1 MAWDLRE
8 HGPADA
14 AHTVLLLP
22 GGMCNAAFY
31 DGLATEPKLADL
43 RLVAAT
49 LPGFCGTPPLEDLT
63 IEGWARAAGELA
75 SEVSADVVVGHSIGA
90 NVALEMAALGL
101 TSAPLVLLAPSF
113 SREDEM
119 KELPMMDRIGKVPA
133 VGPLTWWAMMKM
145 IGRASKS
152 MFPPDRADELA
163 AAMTTNDPRVSRRLM
178 RAYLDY
184 LDRHGS
190 VVVRLRD
197 SGARAWVVFGD
208 HKEVGLADAERRA
221 LEAND
226 NVTLLTIKDAT
237 HMIFTDQPARIADL
251 IADAVAVSSPGVSA

>member
-1 MAWDLRE
+1 MF
-8 HGPADA
+8 
-14 AHTVLLLP
+14 LLP
-22 GGMCNAAFY
+22 GGLCTAAFY
-31 DGLATEPKLADL
+31 DGLAEEPSLSSV

-49 LPGFCGTPPLEDLT
+49 LPGYGGTEPLADMT

-75 SEVSADVVVGHSIGA
+75 SEVGADVVVGHSIGA

-119 KELPMMDRIGKVPA
+119 KALGVLDGIGRVPG
-133 VGPLTWWAMMKM
+133 VGQAAWWAAMKAVP
-145 IGRASKS
+145 RASKS
-152 MFPPDRADELA
+152 MFPPERADALA
-163 AAMTTNDPRVSRRLM
+163 AAMQGNDPGVARQLM
-178 RAYLDY
+178 HAYLEY

-190 VVVRLRD
+190 VVARLES

-221 LEAND
+221 LEANE
-226 NVTLLTIKDAT
+226 NVTLLTITDAT
-237 HMIFTDQPARIADL
+237 HMMFTDQPAQIAEL
-251 IADAVAVSSPGVSA
+251 IAEALGGRVPSPPGGSA